1 MTETQ
6 NLQQD
11 GIHLFRAEK
20 VKSLLNFKG
29 FWENAKHYATTREHA
44 LKFLADGCELTEEFL
59 PKDTKILDL
68 TDKDGGDFIFN
79 HYELKKTV
87 PELKAAWN
95 PKIVRFDLN
104 VIKKL
109 GYDAVKF
116 NDALGV
122 TIVK

>member
-1 MTETQ
+1 MTDTQ

-11 GIHLFRAEK
+11 GIPLFRAEK
-20 VKSLLNFKG
+20 VKPLLNFKG
-29 FWENAKHYATTREHA
+29 FWKNAKHYATTRKHA
-44 LKFLADGCELTEEFL
+44 QIFLAEGCELTEEFL
-59 PKDTKILDL
+59 PNSAKVLDL
-68 TDKDGGDFIFN
+68 TDKDGGDFVVN

-87 PELKAAWN
+87 PELGAAWD
-95 PKIVRFDLN
+95 PLSVRFDLN
-104 VIKKL
+104 VIKKM